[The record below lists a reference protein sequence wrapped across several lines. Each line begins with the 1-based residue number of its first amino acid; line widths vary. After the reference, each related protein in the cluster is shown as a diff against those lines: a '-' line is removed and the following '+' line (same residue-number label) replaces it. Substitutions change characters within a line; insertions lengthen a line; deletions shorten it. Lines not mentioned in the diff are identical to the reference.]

1 MMNIEDLINTI
12 NQEKRSVKPS
22 HKRYP
27 IRFLLLNN
35 YKDLRY
41 LINNLQIEILSLSD
55 LEVFKKDPDS
65 WITKSEIINLLKN
78 LNPGKDFIVLSISE
92 FVRFLSDDEFYSIM
106 SSFMEIENTKD
117 NPNRRIYIPLVGIT
131 NKFINIFWEKYHR
144 RQEIE
149 AFWKIK
155 SEEEKY
161 NIYFV
166 NFLDNVE
173 VENYHIIKNSKE
185 FLNIWKE
192 ELPKSSNILC
202 ISKTLNLYS
211 DKIFSDEIFNIFKI
225 KNFKEY
231 LKLILNIHIPFEYD
245 ERDKT
250 FWNKL
255 LPKISKKRAF
265 NFYEFVEDF
274 INVKRVDPINFLNLW
289 FKNEDFGCWLLKN
302 YIISKKEYENT
313 YVLKVLNSV
322 EGYEK
327 EEILYKY
334 YSIIFD
340 EKIPKKE
347 LLEERRKTLI
357 NLLEEK
363 KDWNFNFTKID
374 KLLEEKSKELPPDK
388 FKIYLTGTTLYEKK
402 WIIENIEKIENL
414 TDLYP
419 ELAHYLNDV
428 NYKNITPEQSWIV
441 EYFKEYR
448 FSRLK
453 DTPNEKLLEILNE
466 KNKNEENFYNWYYSF
481 KKVDYY
487 LKNDLKKFWIDALSL
502 EFLPLIARLLEEKGY
517 NVDFNIAVSNL
528 PTTTEFNKFEGI
540 ERIDDLDNFIHDRP
554 TKTAF
559 LKLIQ
564 EIEIVKKIIEKIL
577 IKDEKEFIII
587 SDHGFTA
594 FANKN
599 IQKQK
604 IPHLKVIESNVRYGI
619 LEKNIELNIKE
630 DLITHKADN
639 GSVYVIALKYTSFSY
654 PSSLE
659 THGGATPEEV
669 LVPVIYAYKT
679 TAEDIEFPYEI
690 EIINPEISIRNPIL
704 YFRIIPKPTLQI
716 VVKYKEK
723 SLQTFYVKEKNYYQ
737 IDLSDFKP
745 GSYELI
751 FLIGNHEKKEKIIIK
766 GGIKEQELL

>member
-363 KDWNFNFTKID
+363 KDWNLNFTKID
-374 KLLEEKSKELPPDK
+374 KFLEEKSKELPPDK

-453 DTPNEKLLEILNE
+453 DTPNEKLLETLNE
-466 KNKNEENFYNWYYSF
+466 KNKNEESFYNWYYSF

-502 EFLPLIARLLEEKGY
+502 EFLPLIVRLLEEKGY
-517 NVDFNIAVSNL
+517 NVDFDIAVSNL

-604 IPHLKVIESNVRYGI
+604 IPHFKVIESNVRYGI

-639 GSVYVIALKYTSFSY
+639 RSVYVIALKYTSFSY

-716 VVKYKEK
+716 VVKYKGK

-737 IDLSDFKP
+737 IDLSDFNP

>member
-1 MMNIEDLINTI
+1 MKDIDKLITAI
-12 NQEKRSVKPS
+12 IQEKSSVKLS
-22 HKRYP
+22 SKRYP

-41 LINNLQIEILSLSD
+41 LISNLQIEILSLTD
-55 LEVFKKDPDS
+55 LEVYKIDLDS
-65 WITKSEIINLLKN
+65 WITKNEIITLLKN
-78 LNPGKDFIVLSISE
+78 LDPAKDFIILSVSE
-92 FVRFLSDDEFYSIM
+92 YVRFLSDDEFYSVM

-117 NPNRRIYIPLVGIT
+117 NPNRRIYVPLVGIT
-131 NKFINIFWEKYHR
+131 NRFINTFWRKYHR

-149 AFWKIK
+149 PFWKIK
-155 SEEEKY
+155 GEEEKY
-161 NIYFV
+161 NIFFV
-166 NFLDNVE
+166 NFLDDVE

-185 FLNIWKE
+185 FLDLWKE
-192 ELPKSSNILC
+192 DLPKLSNILC

-231 LKLILNIHIPFEYD
+231 LKLILNIHIPFKYD
-245 ERDKT
+245 ERDKA

-255 LPKISKKRAF
+255 LLEVYKKRAF

-274 INVKRVDPINFLNLW
+274 INVKRVDPIIFLNLW

-347 LLEERRKTLI
+347 ILEERRKTLI

-363 KDWNFNFTKID
+363 KDLDLNFTKID
-374 KLLEEKSKELPPDK
+374 KLLEEKGKQLPPDK
-388 FKIYLTGTTLYEKK
+388 FKIYLTGTTPYEKK

-428 NYKNITPEQSWIV
+428 DYKNITPEQSWIV

-448 FSRLK
+448 LSRLK
-453 DTPNEKLLEILNE
+453 ESPNEKLLEILNE
-466 KNKNEENFYNWYYSF
+466 KNKNEESFYNWYYSF

-487 LKNDLKKFWIDALSL
+487 LKNDFKKFWIDALSL
-502 EFLPLIARLLEEKGY
+502 EFLPLIVKLLEEKGY
-517 NVDFNIAVSNL
+517 NVDFDIAVSNL

-540 ERIDDLDNFIHDRP
+540 ERIDDLDNFIHNRP

-559 LKLIQ
+559 PKLIQ

-577 IKDEKEFIII
+577 IKDEKEFMII
-587 SDHGFTA
+587 SDHGFTS

-604 IPHLKVIESNVRYGI
+604 IPQIKVMESNIRYGI

-639 GSVYVIALKYTSFSY
+639 GSVYVITLKYTSFSY

-679 TAEDIEFPYEI
+679 TTEDIEFPYEI

-704 YFRIIPKPTLQI
+704 YFRIVPKPTLQI
-716 VVKYKEK
+716 VVKYKGK
-723 SLQTFYVKEKNYYQ
+723 SLQPVYIKEKKYYQ

-751 FLIGNHEKKEKIIIK
+751 FLIGNHEIKEKIIIK

>member
-363 KDWNFNFTKID
+363 KDWNLNFTKID
-374 KLLEEKSKELPPDK
+374 KFLEEKSKELPPDK
-388 FKIYLTGTTLYEKK
+388 FKLYLTGTTLYEKK

-502 EFLPLIARLLEEKGY
+502 EFLPLIVRLLEEKGY

-577 IKDEKEFIII
+577 IKDEKEFMII

>member
-1 MMNIEDLINTI
+1 
-12 NQEKRSVKPS
+12 
-22 HKRYP
+22 
-27 IRFLLLNN
+27 
-35 YKDLRY
+35 
-41 LINNLQIEILSLSD
+41 
-55 LEVFKKDPDS
+55 
-65 WITKSEIINLLKN
+65 
-78 LNPGKDFIVLSISE
+78 VLSISE
-92 FVRFLSDDEFYSIM
+92 YVRFLSDDEFYSIM
-106 SSFMEIENTKD
+106 SSLMEIENTKD
-117 NPNRRIYIPLVGIT
+117 NPNRRIYVPLVGIT
-131 NKFINIFWEKYHR
+131 NRFINTFWRKYHR

-149 AFWKIK
+149 PFWKIK
-155 SEEEKY
+155 SEEKKY

-173 VENYHIIKNSKE
+173 VENYYIIKNSKE
-185 FLNIWKE
+185 FLDLWKE
-192 ELPKSSNILC
+192 DLPKSSNILC

-211 DKIFSDEIFNIFKI
+211 DKIFNDEIFNILKI

-255 LPKISKKRAF
+255 LQKISKKRAF

-302 YIISKKEYENT
+302 YIISRNENKNT
-313 YVLKVLNSV
+313 YLYKVLNSV
-322 EGYEK
+322 KGFEK

-340 EKIPKKE
+340 EKQPKYE
-347 LLEERRKTLI
+347 LLEERRKTLR

-363 KDWNFNFTKID
+363 KDWEFNFTKID
-374 KLLEEKSKELPPDK
+374 KLLEEKSKKLQPDE
-388 FKIYLTGTTLYEKK
+388 FKIYLTGTTPYEKK
-402 WIIENIEKIENL
+402 WIIENFDKIENL

-419 ELAHYLNDV
+419 ELSYYLSDI
-428 NYKNITPEQSWIV
+428 NYKNITPEQRWIV

-448 FSRLK
+448 LSRLK
-453 DTPNEKLLEILNE
+453 DMPSEKLLEILNE
-466 KNKNEENFYNWYYSF
+466 KNKNEESFYNWYYSF
-481 KKVDYY
+481 KKVEHY
-487 LKNDLKKFWIDALSL
+487 LKKNLRKFWIDALSL
-502 EFLPLIARLLEEKGY
+502 EFLPLIVRLLEEKGY
-517 NVDFNIAVSNL
+517 KVDFDIAVSNL

-540 ERIDDLDNFIHDRP
+540 EIIEDLDNFIHNRP

-559 LKLIQ
+559 PKLIQ

-577 IKDEKEFIII
+577 IRDEKEFMIF

-604 IPHLKVIESNVRYGI
+604 MPEIKVKESNIRYGI
-619 LEKNIELNIKE
+619 LEKNIDLCIKE

-654 PSSLE
+654 PYSLE
-659 THGGATPEEV
+659 THGGVTPEEV
-669 LVPVIYAYKT
+669 LVPVIYSYKT
-679 TAEDIEFPYEI
+679 TSEDFDFPYEI

-704 YFRIIPKPTLQI
+704 YFRIKPKPELQI
-716 VVKYKEK
+716 VVKSKGK
-723 SLQTFYVKEKNYYQ
+723 SLQPLYIEENDYYQ
-737 IDLSDFKP
+737 IDFSNFKP

-751 FLIGNHEKKEKIIIK
+751 FLIGNYEKKETINLKS
-766 GGIKEQELL
+766 GFKEEVLL

>member
-55 LEVFKKDPDS
+55 LEVFKKDSDS

-231 LKLILNIHIPFEYD
+231 LKLILNIHIPIEYD

-363 KDWNFNFTKID
+363 KDWNLNFTKID

-502 EFLPLIARLLEEKGY
+502 EFLPLIVRLLEEKGY
-517 NVDFNIAVSNL
+517 NVDFDIAVSNL

-540 ERIDDLDNFIHDRP
+540 ERIDDLDNFIHDRL

-559 LKLIQ
+559 PKLIQ

-577 IKDEKEFIII
+577 IKDEKEFMII

-716 VVKYKEK
+716 VVKYKGK
-723 SLQTFYVKEKNYYQ
+723 SLQPFYVKEKNYYQ
-737 IDLSDFKP
+737 IDLSDFNP

>member
-1 MMNIEDLINTI
+1 MMDINEFITAI
-12 NQEKRSVKPS
+12 IQEKSSVKPS
-22 HKRYP
+22 SKRYP

-35 YKDLRY
+35 YKDLKY
-41 LINNLQIEILSLSD
+41 LINNLQIKILSLTD
-55 LEVFKKDPDS
+55 LEVFKIDLDS
-65 WITKSEIINLLKN
+65 WITKNEIINLLKN
-78 LNPGKDFIVLSISE
+78 LNTGEDFIIPSISE
-92 FVRFLSDDEFYSIM
+92 YVRFLSDDEFYSIM

-131 NKFINIFWEKYHR
+131 NRFINIFWRKYHR

-149 AFWKIK
+149 PFWKIK

-161 NIYFV
+161 NIFFV

-185 FLNIWKE
+185 FLDLWKE
-192 ELPKSSNILC
+192 DLPKSSNILC

-231 LKLILNIHIPFEYD
+231 LKLILNIHIPFKYD
-245 ERDKT
+245 ERDKA

-255 LPKISKKRAF
+255 LLEVYKKRAF

-302 YIISKKEYENT
+302 YIISKNEYENT
-313 YVLKVLNSV
+313 YLYKVLNSV
-322 EGYEK
+322 KGYEK

-334 YSIIFD
+334 YSTIFG
-340 EKIPKKE
+340 EKKTKSE
-347 LLEERRKTLI
+347 LLEERRKTLR

-363 KDWNFNFTKID
+363 KGWNFNFTKID
-374 KLLEEKSKELPPDK
+374 KLLEEKSKKLQPDE
-388 FKIYLTGTTLYEKK
+388 FKIYLTGTTPYEKK
-402 WIIENIEKIENL
+402 WIIENFEKIENL

-419 ELAHYLNDV
+419 ELSYYLSDI
-428 NYKNITPEQSWIV
+428 NYKNITSEQRWII

-453 DTPNEKLLEILNE
+453 DTPSEKLLEILNK
-466 KNKNEENFYNWYYSF
+466 KNKNEESFYNWYYSF
-481 KKVDYY
+481 KKVEYY
-487 LKNDLKKFWIDALSL
+487 LKRDLKKFWIDALSL
-502 EFLPLIARLLEEKGY
+502 EFLPLIVRLLEKKGY
-517 NVDFNIAVSNL
+517 NVGFDIAVSNL

-540 ERIDDLDNFIHDRP
+540 ERIDDLDNFIHNRP
-554 TKTAF
+554 TKTA
-559 LKLIQ
+559 LPKLIQ

-577 IKDEKEFIII
+577 IKDEKEFMII

-604 IPHLKVIESNVRYGI
+604 IPEIKVMESNIRYGI
-619 LEKNIELNIKE
+619 LEKNIDLYIKE

-659 THGGATPEEV
+659 THGGVTPEEV
-669 LVPVIYAYKT
+669 LVPVIYAYKAT
-679 TAEDIEFPYEI
+679 SEDFDLPYEI

-704 YFRIIPKPTLQI
+704 YFRIIPKPELQI
-716 VVKYKEK
+716 VVKSKGK
-723 SLQTFYVKEKNYYQ
+723 SLHPFYIEEKDYYQ
-737 IDLSDFKP
+737 IDLSNFKP

-751 FLIGNHEKKEKIIIK
+751 FLIGNYLKKKTINLKSGFIE
-766 GGIKEQELL
+766 EVLL